1 MTRLSAVVAVSD
13 NDVIG
18 RDNGM
23 PWHLPADL
31 QHFKRLTL
39 GKPMLMGRKT
49 YESIGR
55 PLPGRRNLVLT
66 RSVDFA
72 PAGVEVCHS
81 LEQAL
86 AAVVDQPELMIIGG
100 AALFAQTLPETS
112 RIYLTRVHATVAGE
126 VLLQPLDPAE
136 WRETAR
142 EERAADAANPIA
154 VSFITLDRV
163 VPAP

>member
-18 RDNGM
+18 RDNAL

-39 GKPMLMGRKT
+39 GKPMLMGRRT
-49 YESIGR
+49 FESIGR
-55 PLPGRRNLVLT
+55 PLPGRRSLVLT
-66 RSVDFA
+66 RSADFA
-72 PAGVEVCHS
+72 PPGIEVCHT

-86 AAVVDQPELMIIGG
+86 AAVADQPELMVIGG
-100 AALFAQTLPETS
+100 AALFALTLPAIS
-112 RIYLTRVHATVAGE
+112 RVYLTRVHATVQGE
-126 VLLQPLDPAE
+126 VLLPPLDPAG
-136 WRETAR
+136 WRETQR

-154 VSFITLDRV
+154 LSFITLDRV
-163 VPAP
+163 PPGH

>member
-13 NDVIG
+13 NGVIG
-18 RDNGM
+18 RDNGL

-66 RSVDFA
+66 RSMDFA
-72 PAGVEVCHS
+72 PPGVEVCHS
-81 LEQAL
+81 VEHAL
-86 AAVVDQPELMIIGG
+86 ATVADQPELMIIGG
-100 AALFAQTLPETS
+100 AALFELTLAKTS
-112 RIYLTRVHATVAGE
+112 RIYLTRVHATVAGD
-126 VLLQPLDPAE
+126 VLLPSLDPAE

-142 EERAADAANPIA
+142 EERAADSANPIA
-154 VSFITLDRV
+154 ISFITLDRV
-163 VPAP
+163 VRAG

>member
-1 MTRLSAVVAVSD
+1 MTRLSAVVAASD
-13 NDVIG
+13 NEVIG
-18 RDNGM
+18 RDSGL

-66 RSVDFA
+66 HSRDFA
-72 PAGVEVCHS
+72 PPGVEIFRS

-86 AAVVDQPELMIIGG
+86 DAVADQPELMIIGG
-100 AALFAQTLPETS
+100 AAVFELTLPATG
-112 RIYLTRVHATVAGE
+112 RIYLTRVHAMVAGD
-126 VLLQPLDPAE
+126 VLLPPLDPAQ
-136 WRETAR
+136 WRETQR

-154 VSFITLDRV
+154 LSFITLDRLI
-163 VPAP
+163 PAA